1 MVGTDG
7 GYSLLIDLVNT
18 PERTTAAA
26 FPQYPNVQVLAD
38 GSSLQW
44 TGIYVR
50 RYRYPRVVDSFL
62 VPATPEPLIACVIAG
77 SAQFHERDIGAGWLT
92 RQLRRGDVFV
102 TRSMTP

>member
-18 PERTTAAA
+18 PDRTTAAA

-38 GSSLQW
+38 GSSLRW
-44 TGIYVR
+44 SGIFAR

-62 VPATPEPLIACVIAG
+62 VPATPTDRVRDRWL
-77 SAQFHERDIGAGWLT
+77 SA
-92 RQLRRGDVFV
+92 V
-102 TRSMTP
+102 P